1 MKPTHAFLAT
11 LTILITLGIAVPA
24 NAQIQWAKS
33 VDAAL
38 AKAKAEN
45 KVIFVALNM
54 DGERANNQ
62 MVGEHYRDSEIQK
75 LSRHT
80 INMFCSNN
88 VHKKTGNCTRCKGTT
103 CAIHRDNDFQVR
115 RKFLNVDGNE
125 AIVAP
130 QHLFVSPEGKI
141 ITSVSYFI
149 TKGELEWM
157 FVNAIRELNPEFAWT
172 PRGRS
177 RAPEKYLKGGADKTK
192 AEKPPTKEEVQKAL
206 KDIKK
211 VAGARGGGRGGW
223 REIIEAAQKNSRIVI
238 RSDDKRALDWGQ
250 NTLRSYGRFRD
261 GLIRDIGKVSP
272 KPWSKVIE
280 AYLTDTKD
288 ETRKTVAIAL
298 EQLANPKSVNPLRKA
313 AKKEKEDD
321 ILGRM
326 LRALAASGPGKSTAI
341 STVTKAAKS
350 HKKARVRAHAIV
362 GVGKIEKREAVTTSL
377 RVGLQDE
384 DALVRTVTAYVIAIR
399 QDKSLLDHL
408 VASLQAETEDSV
420 KAWFEKAINAV
431 KSGDTKAFKNF
442 LPKILDGNEPG
453 SEIDRLREMAE
464 DFDRGDGGKK
474 DGEDKDKDKKGK
486 DGDKKKEKK

>member
-1 MKPTHAFLAT
+1 M
-11 LTILITLGIAVPA
+11 
-24 NAQIQWAKS
+24 
-33 VDAAL
+33 
-38 AKAKAEN
+38 
-45 KVIFVALNM
+45 
-54 DGERANNQ
+54 
-62 MVGEHYRDSEIQK
+62 
-75 LSRHT
+75 
-80 INMFCSNN
+80 
-88 VHKKTGNCTRCKGTT
+88 
-103 CAIHRDNDFQVR
+103 
-115 RKFLNVDGNE
+115 
-125 AIVAP
+125 
-130 QHLFVSPEGKI
+130 
-141 ITSVSYFI
+141 
-149 TKGELEWM
+149 
-157 FVNAIRELNPEFAWT
+157 
-172 PRGRS
+172 
-177 RAPEKYLKGGADKTK
+177 
-192 AEKPPTKEEVQKAL
+192 
-206 KDIKK
+206 
-211 VAGARGGGRGGW
+211 
-223 REIIEAAQKNSRIVI
+223 
-238 RSDDKRALDWGQ
+238 
-250 NTLRSYGRFRD
+250 
-261 GLIRDIGKVSP
+261 
-272 KPWSKVIE
+272 IE

-474 DGEDKDKDKKGK
+474 DGEDKDKDKDKKGK